1 MTWLWRS
8 TVMLIG
14 LPASCSERVLA
25 LLAGRVDPDPLAEVL
40 EAVGAGPSPPRVLD
54 AAHRRVDFVV
64 DRGRVDVD
72 DPVLDLLREL
82 EAPVDVAGED
92 RGGET
97 VGDPVRRSR
106 RLLVAV
112 DRLDDAE
119 RAEGL
124 LVGGD
129 GVVGDVDE
137 DRRLVDLA
145 LVRAAGQDPGAFF
158 YRVLDPPVDHF

>member
-14 LPASCSERVLA
+14 LPASCSERALA
-25 LLAGRVDPDPLAEVL
+25 LLAVRVDPDHLAEVL

-64 DRGRVDVD
+64 DRRRVDVD
-72 DPVLDLLREL
+72 DPVLDLLCEL
-82 EAPVDVAGED
+82 EAHPG
-92 RGGET
+92 R
-97 VGDPVRRSR
+97 PSR

-145 LVRAAGQDPGAFF
+145 
-158 YRVLDPPVDHF
+158 